1 MASIK
6 NTAQKE
12 QSVSIV
18 NKNLPSFGTDKQLEA
33 SIGKQVR
40 ITRKSAGVTL
50 QQLSKQSLLSA
61 SMLSKIENGQISAS
75 LKTIQLICHA
85 LNISITSLFKQHDKD
100 VEPTFIKSGNGL
112 TIERAGSDES
122 RHYQLLGHNV
132 SGSLKVEPCL
142 ITVTSRDYDF
152 PDFQHKGVEFIYM
165 LKGEMDY
172 YYGTEIYHFQKGD
185 SIYFDSDKP
194 HGPKKIISDECQ
206 FLTVICSNN
215 SDQVGFKF

>member
-1 MASIK
+1 MAK
-6 NTAQKE
+6 NSEKI
-12 QSVSIV
+12 SSKKGVSII
-18 NKNLPSFGTDKQLEA
+18 NKALPSFGSDKQLEA

-40 ITRKSAGVTL
+40 IARKDAGVTL

-75 LKTIQLICHA
+75 LKTIQSICHA

-100 VEPTFIKSGNGL
+100 VEPTFIKSGEGL
-112 TIERAGSDES
+112 TIERAGSDED
-122 RHYQLLGHNV
+122 RHYQLLGHTV
-132 SGSLKVEPCL
+132 GGSLKVEPCL
-142 ITVTSRDYDF
+142 ITVTSRDYEF
-152 PDFQHKGVEFIYM
+152 PEFQHKGVEFIYM
-165 LKGEMDY
+165 LKGQMDY
-172 YYGTEIYHFQKGD
+172 YYGTKVYHFKKGD

-215 SDQVGFKF
+215 PE

>member
-1 MASIK
+1 MASNPEETSPK
-6 NTAQKE
+6 KG
-12 QSVSIV
+12 VSII
-18 NKNLPSFGTDKQLEA
+18 NKALPSFGSDKQLEA

-40 ITRKSAGVTL
+40 IARKNAGVTL

-100 VEPTFIKSGNGL
+100 VEPTFIKSGEGL
-112 TIERAGSDES
+112 TIERAGSDEG
-122 RHYQLLGHNV
+122 RHYQLLGHTV
-132 SGSLKVEPCL
+132 GGSLKVEPCL
-142 ITVTSRDYDF
+142 ITVTSRDYNF
-152 PDFQHKGVEFIYM
+152 PEFQHKGVEFIYM
-165 LKGEMDY
+165 LKGQMDY
-172 YYGTEIYHFQKGD
+172 YYGTNVYHFKKGD

-206 FLTVICSNN
+206 FLTIICSNN
-215 SDQVGFKF
+215 PD

>member
-6 NTAQKE
+6 NSLQKE
-12 QSVSIV
+12 KSVSIV
-18 NKNLPSFGTDKQLEA
+18 NKNLPSFGSDKQLEA

-215 SDQVGFKF
+215 SD

>member
-6 NTAQKE
+6 NSTQKE

-40 ITRKSAGVTL
+40 ISRKNAGVTL

-215 SDQVGFKF
+215 SD

>member
-1 MASIK
+1 MALIK
-6 NTAQKE
+6 NISQKE

-40 ITRKSAGVTL
+40 SSRKIAGVTL

-206 FLTVICSNN
+206 FLTVICSSN
-215 SDQVGFKF
+215 SD

>member
-1 MASIK
+1 MALIK

-40 ITRKSAGVTL
+40 ISRKSAGVTL

-215 SDQVGFKF
+215 SD

>member
-40 ITRKSAGVTL
+40 ISRKNAGVTL

-215 SDQVGFKF
+215 SD

>member
-1 MASIK
+1 MASTK
-6 NTAQKE
+6 NSKRKD
-12 QSVSIV
+12 QSISIV

-40 ITRKSAGVTL
+40 ISRKSAGVTL

-215 SDQVGFKF
+215 SD

>member
-6 NTAQKE
+6 NSTQKE

-40 ITRKSAGVTL
+40 ISRKSAGVTL

-172 YYGTEIYHFQKGD
+172 YYGTEIYHLQKGD

-206 FLTVICSNN
+206 FLTVICSSN
-215 SDQVGFKF
+215 SD

>member
-1 MASIK
+1 MATIK

-18 NKNLPSFGTDKQLEA
+18 SKNLPSFGTDKQLEA
-33 SIGKQVR
+33 SIRKQVR
-40 ITRKSAGVTL
+40 ISRKSAGVTL

-215 SDQVGFKF
+215 SD

>member
-1 MASIK
+1 MAPTK
-6 NTAQKE
+6 NSTQKE
-12 QSVSIV
+12 QSISIV

-40 ITRKSAGVTL
+40 ISRKSAGVTL

-122 RHYQLLGHNV
+122 RHYQLLGNNV

-142 ITVTSRDYDF
+142 ITVTSTDYDF

-172 YYGTEIYHFQKGD
+172 YYGTKIYHFKKGD

-206 FLTVICSNN
+206 FLTVICSSN
-215 SDQVGFKF
+215 SD

>member
-40 ITRKSAGVTL
+40 IFRKSAGVTL

-75 LKTIQLICHA
+75 LKTIQQICHA

-100 VEPTFIKSGNGL
+100 VEPTFVKSGDGL

-122 RHYQLLGHNV
+122 RHYQLLGHTV
-132 SGSLKVEPCL
+132 GGSLNVEPCL
-142 ITVTSRDYDF
+142 ITVSSRDYDF
-152 PDFQHKGVEFIYM
+152 PEFQHKGVEFI
-165 LKGEMDY
+165 
-172 YYGTEIYHFQKGD
+172 
-185 SIYFDSDKP
+185 
-194 HGPKKIISDECQ
+194 
-206 FLTVICSNN
+206 ICSKVKWIITMELRYIT
-215 SDQVGFKF
+215 SRRVTLYTLILISRTALKKSLVMSASF

>member
-1 MASIK
+1 MASTK
-6 NTAQKE
+6 NSTQKD
-12 QSVSIV
+12 QSISIV

-40 ITRKSAGVTL
+40 ISRKSAGVTL

-206 FLTVICSNN
+206 FLTVICSSN
-215 SDQVGFKF
+215 SD

>member
-6 NTAQKE
+6 NSAQKE
-12 QSVSIV
+12 KSVSIV

-40 ITRKSAGVTL
+40 ITRKTAGVTL

-100 VEPTFIKSGNGL
+100 VEPTFIRSGDGL

-142 ITVTSRDYDF
+142 ITITSRDYDF
-152 PDFQHKGVEFIYM
+152 PDFQHKGIEFIYM

-215 SDQVGFKF
+215 SD

>member
-1 MASIK
+1 MASTK
-6 NTAQKE
+6 NSTQKD
-12 QSVSIV
+12 QSISIV

-40 ITRKSAGVTL
+40 ISRKSAGVTL

-100 VEPTFIKSGNGL
+100 VEPTFIKSGDGL

-152 PDFQHKGVEFIYM
+152 PEFQHKGVEFIYM
-165 LKGEMDY
+165 LRGEMDY
-172 YYGTEIYHFQKGD
+172 YYGTKIYHFKKGD

-215 SDQVGFKF
+215 SD

>member
-6 NTAQKE
+6 NTTQKG

-40 ITRKSAGVTL
+40 ISRKNAGVTL

-215 SDQVGFKF
+215 SD

>member
-6 NTAQKE
+6 NSAQKE
-12 QSVSIV
+12 KSVSIV

-40 ITRKSAGVTL
+40 ITRKTAGVTL

-100 VEPTFIKSGNGL
+100 VEPTFIKSGDGL

-215 SDQVGFKF
+215 SD

>member
-6 NTAQKE
+6 NTAQKA

-18 NKNLPSFGTDKQLEA
+18 NKNLPSFGNDKQLEA

-40 ITRKSAGVTL
+40 ISRKNAGVTL

-75 LKTIQLICHA
+75 LKTLQLICHA

-100 VEPTFIKSGNGL
+100 VEPTFIMSGNGL

-215 SDQVGFKF
+215 SD

>member
-1 MASIK
+1 MALIK
-6 NTAQKE
+6 NTTQKE

-40 ITRKSAGVTL
+40 ISRKNAGVTL

-215 SDQVGFKF
+215 SD

>member
-40 ITRKSAGVTL
+40 ISRKNAGVTL

-75 LKTIQLICHA
+75 LKTIQLLCHA
-85 LNISITSLFKQHDKD
+85 LNISNTSLFKQHDKD

-172 YYGTEIYHFQKGD
+172 YYGTEIYDFLKGD
-185 SIYFDSDKP
+185 SLYFDSDKP

-215 SDQVGFKF
+215 SD

>member
-1 MASIK
+1 MALIK
-6 NTAQKE
+6 NISQKE

-18 NKNLPSFGTDKQLEA
+18 NKNLPRFGTDKQLEA

-40 ITRKSAGVTL
+40 SSRKIAGVTL

-194 HGPKKIISDECQ
+194 HGPKKIISEECQ

-215 SDQVGFKF
+215 SD

>member
-1 MASIK
+1 MALIK
-6 NTAQKE
+6 NTAQKQ

-40 ITRKSAGVTL
+40 MARKSAGVTL

-215 SDQVGFKF
+215 SD

>member
-1 MASIK
+1 MASVNNSTIK
-6 NTAQKE
+6 E
-12 QSVSIV
+12 SVSIV
-18 NKNLPSFGTDKQLEA
+18 NKNLPSFGSDKQLEA

-40 ITRKSAGVTL
+40 ISRKNAGVTL

-100 VEPTFIKSGNGL
+100 VEPTFIKSGEGL

-172 YYGTEIYHFQKGD
+172 YYGTKIYHFKKGD

-215 SDQVGFKF
+215 SD

>member
-40 ITRKSAGVTL
+40 ISRKSAGVTL

-206 FLTVICSNN
+206 FLSLIHI
-215 SDQVGFKF
+215 

>member
-85 LNISITSLFKQHDKD
+85 LNISITSLFKQRDKD

-112 TIERAGSDES
+112 TIARAGSDES

-215 SDQVGFKF
+215 SD

>member
-6 NTAQKE
+6 NSTQKE

-40 ITRKSAGVTL
+40 ISRKSAGVTL

-165 LKGEMDY
+165 LKGKMDY

-215 SDQVGFKF
+215 SD

>member
-100 VEPTFIKSGNGL
+100 AEPTFIKSGNGL

-215 SDQVGFKF
+215 SD

>member
-40 ITRKSAGVTL
+40 ISRKNAGVTL
-50 QQLSKQSLLSA
+50 QQLSKQSLLSP

-215 SDQVGFKF
+215 SD